1 MNTQTLRTW
10 WSQRPPREQT
20 MLSAAVVL
28 ILAALMW
35 TIAIAPAWRTVKAY
49 PAQRAALDAQLQQM
63 QTLQAQA
70 TALQSRPALAPQAA
84 QAGLQAAVTGL
95 GPRASLLILNQQA
108 TVTLKGVE
116 AETLARWLA
125 VVRLEAR
132 MLPTQAQ
139 WRRDGRLWSGTVT
152 FTLPGG

>member
-10 WSQRPPREQT
+10 WNQRPPREQT
-20 MLSAAVVL
+20 MLSAVVVL
-28 ILAALMW
+28 VLAALMW
-35 TIAIAPAWRTVKAY
+35 TMAIAPAWRTVKAY

-84 QAGLQAAVTGL
+84 QAGLQAAVTDL

-125 VVRLEAR
+125 VVRVEAR

-139 WRRDGRLWSGTVT
+139 WRRDGRLWRGTVT